1 MKVEEVVPL
10 LVLGLALL
18 SRREE
23 VRPTAPAPPEREE
36 ERPTVPTPP
45 ESSTDIARQILEK
58 ASESVWRANPEVAQR
73 VQSAI
78 DQVKAR
84 LEELERRQA
93 IPVPVL
99 PPGAKPG
106 PPPPGLTSLPE
117 EVLYYRELTPTC
129 TEICDRSGYV
139 SWVGECAYTLIEMVR
154 TGEIDESHRACEEAA
169 KAAEVGIARGVP
181 EVLPVPVVG
190 VRVVE

>member
-1 MKVEEVVPL
+1 VKVEEVVPL

-58 ASESVWRANPEVAQR
+58 ASESVWKTNPEVAQR

-84 LEELERRQA
+84 LEEELRRA
-93 IPVPVL
+93 PPKEYVPTPPVA
-99 PPGAKPG
+99 PP
-106 PPPPGLTSLPE
+106 
-117 EVLYYRELTPTC
+117 R
-129 TEICDRSGYV
+129 R
-139 SWVGECAYTLIEMVR
+139 
-154 TGEIDESHRACEEAA
+154 
-169 KAAEVGIARGVP
+169 VP

-190 VRVVE
+190 VREVE